1 MPRLGRLS
9 LSLPN
14 PARVARGLMFVAVI
28 LLHDPASAQEASKPG
43 DSPPVDQ
50 AAEEKE
56 ARERFQEI
64 PWEEGPGTADLG
76 DFAELR
82 VSRGFVF
89 TGPEG
94 AKAFNELIENPPD
107 KGLLGVLAP
116 SESFDWFIL

>member
-1 MPRLGRLS
+1 MPRLGRLL
-9 LSLPN
+9 LSPPI

-50 AAEEKE
+50 AAKEKE

-64 PWEEGPGTADLG
+64 PWEEGPGTAELG
-76 DFAELR
+76 DIAELR

-94 AKAFNELIENPPD
+94 ARVFQDLNE
-107 KGLLGVLAP
+107 
-116 SESFDWFIL
+116 